1 MTNLGLSRPSV
12 FLSASLGLLTVSC
25 GVGPAKTPDP
35 TPPPTLE
42 SWRQAKQMLA
52 EIDGRTSRP
61 RTMRIALALREP
73 ITGRTLESRGA
84 LAVSPPESLRM
95 ILLGPGGTTSLDL
108 WLRADAFR
116 FAVPAID
123 LLRRGDAQTPRADKR
138 GLPVDFLR
146 WWLLRPA
153 SGTLLWHVARESGS
167 WFVLRDGQAIVD
179 LHVAPSGRIT
189 ARRTTWE
196 ARSDKPNERQ
206 KVDEETVEADRWGCG
221 VVRYRQAS
229 TNLRVTVTCESEDAE
244 RAPNPRAFVDPD
256 APESSVYLGFE
267 QVWRFGS

>member
-1 MTNLGLSRPSV
+1 VTNLGLSRPSV
-12 FLSASLGLLTVSC
+12 FSSALLGLLTTSC
-25 GVGPAKTPDP
+25 GTGLAQTPSSS
-35 TPPPTLE
+35 TPPTLE
-42 SWRQAKQMLA
+42 SWRHAKQMLA
-52 EIDGRTSRP
+52 EIGERTSRP

-73 ITGRTLESRGA
+73 MTGRTLESRGA
-84 LAVSPPESLRM
+84 LAVSPPEALRM

-146 WWLLRPA
+146 WWLLRPT
-153 SGTLLWHVARESGS
+153 SGTLLWHVLRDNETR
-167 WFVLRDGQAIVD
+167 FVLRDGQAIVD
-179 LHVAPSGRIT
+179 LHVARSGRIM

-196 ARSDKPNERQ
+196 PSSDQPNERR
-206 KVDEETVEADRWGCG
+206 KIDEETVDADRWGCG
-221 VVRYRQAS
+221 VVQYRQAS

-256 APESSVYLGFE
+256 APDSSLFLR
-267 QVWRFGS
+267 WRSGS

>member
-1 MTNLGLSRPSV
+1 MTNLGVSRTSV
-12 FLSASLGLLTVSC
+12 VLSASLGLLTASCAVSP
-25 GVGPAKTPDP
+25 GKTLGPSPI
-35 TPPPTLE
+35 PTLQ
-42 SWRQAKQMLA
+42 SWRHAQQMLA
-52 EIDGRTSRP
+52 EMGERTSRP

-108 WLRADAFR
+108 WLHADAFR

-123 LLRRGDAQTPRADKR
+123 LLRRGDAQTSRADKR

-146 WWLLRPA
+146 WWLLRPT
-153 SGTLLWHVARESGS
+153 SGTLLWHVDQDTESR
-167 WFVLRDGQAIVD
+167 FVLRDGQAIVD
-179 LHVAPSGRIT
+179 LHVARSGHIT

-196 ARSDKPNERQ
+196 SRSDKPNERRRI
-206 KVDEETVEADRWGCG
+206 DEETVEAEGWGCG
-221 VVRYRQAS
+221 VVKYQQAS

-256 APESSVYLGFE
+256 APEAALM
-267 QVWRFGS
+267 WRSGS